1 MSRVAIIG
9 GGPAGMMCAS
19 EAAHNGHSVTLYERN
34 EKLGKKLFITG
45 KGRCNLT
52 NSADIK
58 DFFENIPRN
67 SRFLYSALYGFT
79 NDELV
84 AAINA
89 EGVPTK
95 VERGG
100 RIFPQSDKSSDIL
113 RAMANRVK
121 KAGADIRLNSRVKAI
136 IKDEAGFII
145 DLGGE
150 KERYDAVVLATGGAS
165 YTSTG
170 STGDGYAFAKAFGH
184 SVTPIVPSLISL
196 ETEEEW
202 PKELMGLSLKN
213 VTLNAYN
220 KKKKLV
226 YSELGEMLFTH
237 FGVSGP
243 LVLSASAHL
252 RSWEKEQYRLCID
265 LKPALDEQ
273 KLETRIL
280 RDISESPNRDV
291 EKLLCGLV
299 PHSMAPVISRRLGLP
314 PTLKANSLT
323 KEQRRALIRLLK
335 HFDINVTG
343 VRPVAEAIVTAGG
356 VKVSE
361 VKPNTMESKLV
372 AGLYFAGEV
381 LDVDAYTG
389 GFNLQ
394 IAWATGHLAGVS
406 AAERE

>member
-121 KAGADIRLNSRVKAI
+121 KAGVDIRLNSRVKAI
-136 IKDEAGFII
+136 TKDEAGFII
-145 DLGGE
+145 DLGGK

-184 SVTPIVPSLISL
+184 SVTPILPSLISL

-220 KKKKLV
+220 
-226 YSELGEMLFTH
+226 
-237 FGVSGP
+237 
-243 LVLSASAHL
+243 
-252 RSWEKEQYRLCID
+252 
-265 LKPALDEQ
+265 LKPGLDIDELDRRLVRDFQQNSRKSFQNALDGLFPRRMIPVMVQ
-273 KLETRIL
+273 LSGIAADTET
-280 RDISESPNRDV
+280 
-291 EKLLCGLV
+291 
-299 PHSMAPVISRRLGLP
+299 
-314 PTLKANSLT
+314 NSVT
-323 KEQRRALIRLLK
+323 REQRHAFAALIKCVPITVKAAMPIDQAIITRGG
-335 HFDINVTG
+335 INVKEID
-343 VRPVAEAIVTAGG
+343 P
-356 VKVSE
+356 S
-361 VKPNTMESKLV
+361 TMESKLV
-372 AGLYFAGEV
+372 SGLYFAGEV
-381 LDVDAYTG
+381 IDVDAYTG
-389 GFNLQ
+389 GFNIQ
-394 IAWATGHLAGVS
+394 IACSTGVLAGRSIV
-406 AAERE
+406 

>member
-113 RAMANRVK
+113 RAMAKRVK
-121 KAGADIRLNSRVKAI
+121 KAGVDIRLNSRVKAI
-136 IKDEAGFII
+136 TKDEA
-145 DLGGE
+145 
-150 KERYDAVVLATGGAS
+150 GGAS

-243 LVLSASAHL
+243 LVLSASSRIADDPAGA
-252 RSWEKEQYRLCID
+252 RLTID
-265 LKPALDEQ
+265 LKPGLDADELDRRLVRDFQQNSRKSFQNALDGLFPRRMIPVMVQ
-273 KLETRIL
+273 LSGIAADTET
-280 RDISESPNRDV
+280 
-291 EKLLCGLV
+291 
-299 PHSMAPVISRRLGLP
+299 
-314 PTLKANSLT
+314 NSVT
-323 KEQRRALIRLLK
+323 REQRHAFAALIKCVPITVKAAMPIDQAIITRGG
-335 HFDINVTG
+335 INVKEID
-343 VRPVAEAIVTAGG
+343 P
-356 VKVSE
+356 S
-361 VKPNTMESKLV
+361 TMESKLV
-372 AGLYFAGEV
+372 SGLYFAGEV
-381 LDVDAYTG
+381 IDVDAYTG
-389 GFNLQ
+389 GFNIQ
-394 IAWATGHLAGVS
+394 IACSTGVLAGRS
-406 AAERE
+406 II

>member
-1 MSRVAIIG
+1 
-9 GGPAGMMCAS
+9 MMCAS

-67 SRFLYSALYGFT
+67 PRFLYSALYGFT

-121 KAGADIRLNSRVKAI
+121 KAGVDIRLNSRVKAI
-136 IKDEAGFII
+136 TKDEVGFVI
-145 DLGGE
+145 DIGGK

-184 SVTPIVPSLISL
+184 SVTPILPSLISL

-243 LVLSASAHL
+243 LVLSASSRIADDPAGA
-252 RSWEKEQYRLCID
+252 RLTID
-265 LKPALDEQ
+265 LKPGLDTDELDRRLVRDFQQNSRKSFQNALDGLFPRRMIPVMVQ
-273 KLETRIL
+273 LSGIAADTET
-280 RDISESPNRDV
+280 
-291 EKLLCGLV
+291 
-299 PHSMAPVISRRLGLP
+299 
-314 PTLKANSLT
+314 NSVT
-323 KEQRRALIRLLK
+323 REQRHAFAALIKCVPITVKTAMPIDQAIITRGG
-335 HFDINVTG
+335 INVKEID
-343 VRPVAEAIVTAGG
+343 P
-356 VKVSE
+356 S
-361 VKPNTMESKLV
+361 TMESKLV
-372 AGLYFAGEV
+372 SGLYFAGEV
-381 LDVDAYTG
+381 IDVDAYTG
-389 GFNLQ
+389 GFNIQ
-394 IAWATGHLAGVS
+394 IACSTGVLAGRS
-406 AAERE
+406 II

>member
-67 SRFLYSALYGFT
+67 PRFLYSALYGFT

-145 DLGGE
+145 DLGGK

-243 LVLSASAHL
+243 LVLSASSRIADDPAGA
-252 RSWEKEQYRLCID
+252 RLTID
-265 LKPALDEQ
+265 LKPGLDIDELDCRLVRDFQQNSRKSFQNALDGLFPRRMIPVMVQ
-273 KLETRIL
+273 LSGIAADTET
-280 RDISESPNRDV
+280 
-291 EKLLCGLV
+291 
-299 PHSMAPVISRRLGLP
+299 
-314 PTLKANSLT
+314 NSVT
-323 KEQRRALIRLLK
+323 REQRHAFAALIKCVPITVKAAMPIDQAIITRGG
-335 HFDINVTG
+335 INVKEID
-343 VRPVAEAIVTAGG
+343 P
-356 VKVSE
+356 S
-361 VKPNTMESKLV
+361 TMESKLV
-372 AGLYFAGEV
+372 SGLYFAGEV
-381 LDVDAYTG
+381 IDVDAYTG
-389 GFNLQ
+389 GFNIQ
-394 IAWATGHLAGVS
+394 IACSTGVLAGRS
-406 AAERE
+406 II